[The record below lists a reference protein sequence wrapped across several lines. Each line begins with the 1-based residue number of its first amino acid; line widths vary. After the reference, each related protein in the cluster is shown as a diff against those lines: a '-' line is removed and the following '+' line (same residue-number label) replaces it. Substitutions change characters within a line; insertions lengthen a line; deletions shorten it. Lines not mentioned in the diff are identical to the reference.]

1 MNMEPLGINADLLWV
16 ESFFVILFLGLPVI
30 SLIDLARKKL
40 SGTPLALWVLVIC
53 VVPLLGSLAY
63 WIVRPAPEPR

>member
-1 MNMEPLGINADLLWV
+1 MEPLGINAGLLLV
-16 ESFFVILFLGLPVI
+16 QAFFVALFIGLPI
-30 SLIDLARKKL
+30 FFLSDLARKKL

-63 WIVRPAPEPR
+63 WIVRPAPEPS